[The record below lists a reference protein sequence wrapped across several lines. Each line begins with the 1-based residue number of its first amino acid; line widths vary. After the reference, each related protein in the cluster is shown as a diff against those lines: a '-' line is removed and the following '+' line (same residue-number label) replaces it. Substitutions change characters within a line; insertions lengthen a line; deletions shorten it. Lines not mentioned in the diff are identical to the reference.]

1 MQYTPT
7 HALAVWG
14 DMTDR
19 LAPRE
24 PTFQGFL
31 EAAPDAIVIVDD
43 HGDIVIV
50 NSQTERLFGYERAEL
65 IGQNVEILVPQRYR
79 AGHPQYRARYFK
91 DPRIRAMGSGLE
103 LYGLRRDGT
112 EFPVEISLSPLQT
125 ADGVFA
131 MSAIRDITDRRRA
144 DAKFRGLLESAP
156 DAIVIVNQAGEIV
169 LVNAQ
174 TERLFGYH
182 RSELIGRP
190 VEMLVPRRSRHAHV
204 GHRGAYFA
212 HAGVRPMGAGLELHG
227 LRKDGSQFPVE
238 ISLSPLETEEGVLVA
253 SAIRDITERKRAE
266 EERANL
272 LNERAAQAEANRI
285 KDQFLAT
292 LSHEL
297 RTPLNSIL
305 GWTSLLLNREV
316 APGRETRALET
327 IQRNARAQV
336 QLIEDL
342 LDVSRILSG
351 KLGLQVTAVDL
362 VPVVEAATD
371 IVRPAADAKSIT
383 IETDFREP
391 HVYVAGDVDR
401 LQQVVWNLLSNAIK
415 FTPVGGRVNVDLYR
429 QADYVR
435 ITVRDS
441 GVGIPAQFIPYVFDR
456 FRQADSSTTRAHGG
470 LGLGLAIVR
479 HLIELHGGTV
489 VAESAGKGQ
498 GSTFTIEL
506 PAGRQAA
513 SAASMPHIVARE
525 ELQDLYA
532 LVVDDRADER
542 DLLSAILER
551 HGAQVATADSARAAL
566 RLLEHRRPDVLI
578 SDIAMP
584 EQDGNELLRQVRR
597 LGAEWETLPAV
608 AVTAHARAEDRER
621 ALAAG
626 YDAYVAKPIDRMKL
640 LDAIALARRAQRSA
654 APQSDTR
661 RSRS

>member
-1 MQYTPT
+1 
-7 HALAVWG
+7 
-14 DMTDR
+14 
-19 LAPRE
+19 
-24 PTFQGFL
+24 
-31 EAAPDAIVIVDD
+31 
-43 HGDIVIV
+43 
-50 NSQTERLFGYERAEL
+50 
-65 IGQNVEILVPQRYR
+65 
-79 AGHPQYRARYFK
+79 
-91 DPRIRAMGSGLE
+91 
-103 LYGLRRDGT
+103 
-112 EFPVEISLSPLQT
+112 
-125 ADGVFA
+125 
-131 MSAIRDITDRRRA
+131 
-144 DAKFRGLLESAP
+144 
-156 DAIVIVNQAGEIV
+156 
-169 LVNAQ
+169 
-174 TERLFGYH
+174 
-182 RSELIGRP
+182 
-190 VEMLVPRRSRHAHV
+190 
-204 GHRGAYFA
+204 
-212 HAGVRPMGAGLELHG
+212 
-227 LRKDGSQFPVE
+227 
-238 ISLSPLETEEGVLVA
+238 VA